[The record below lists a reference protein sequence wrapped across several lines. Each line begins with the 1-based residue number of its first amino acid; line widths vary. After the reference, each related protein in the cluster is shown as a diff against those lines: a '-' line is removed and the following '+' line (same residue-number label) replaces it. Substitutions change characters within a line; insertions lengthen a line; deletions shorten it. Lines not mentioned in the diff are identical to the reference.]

1 MNLQS
6 EQFSK
11 YLEILSI
18 DSLTK
23 IQSLC
28 MEPLYNNKSVFGLAP
43 TGSGKTLAFILPLL
57 LKINCSIREPQTL
70 ILVPTRELGNQIAS
84 VANKVS
90 SAIFSIDKKNVL
102 IRTAFGGTP
111 IASQV
116 EELAKKPHVII
127 ATPGR
132 VLDLLERD
140 ALSFDHLN
148 NLILDEADIMVGM
161 GFSEQVEAIC
171 NHLPIELQVGLFSA
185 TKNEK
190 VSELEKLLLKNA
202 KYITAKIDNEDNN
215 TSENDLQPPNI
226 SHCYILSSK
235 EGKYKSL
242 KSLLKNVSN
251 GEIKKGIIFCHT
263 RETSHQLAEAL
274 KNEGFEAE
282 ALTGELG
289 QVHRNSIM
297 RNFKTGNLKFLVATN
312 IASRGI
318 DISKLPLVIHYDIP
332 YTNEEYIHRSGRTGR
347 AGNSGTSVSICE
359 EKNLSYYLNM
369 MQEIGLTTKKY
380 SYESIEKF
388 VDVENT
394 NTSGEKSRKKISFVK
409 MYINKGKQDKMR
421 PGDILGAFIKE
432 LSFAKEDIGNIFIFD
447 NFTHVEVN
455 EDKKEVIKKSKFKIK
470 NLQIKITEAK

>member
-6 EQFSK
+6 DQFSK

-18 DSLTK
+18 DKLTK

-28 MEPLYNNKSVFGLAP
+28 IEPLYNNKSVFGLAP

-57 LKINCSIREPQTL
+57 LKIDCLNREHQTL

-90 SAIFSIDKKNVL
+90 NAIFTIDKKNIL

-116 EELAKKPHVII
+116 EELSKKPHVII

-132 VLDLLERD
+132 VLDLLQRE
-140 ALSFDHLN
+140 ALSFSNLK

-161 GFSEQVEAIC
+161 GFSDQVEAIC
-171 NHLPIELQVGLFSA
+171 NHLPVDLQVGLFSA

-190 VSELEKLLLKNA
+190 VTLLEKLLLKNA
-202 KYITAKIDNEDNN
+202 KYITAKIDNEENDA
-215 TSENDLQPPNI
+215 SENDLQPPTI
-226 SHCYILSSK
+226 SHFYILTSK
-235 EGKYKSL
+235 EGKFKNL
-242 KSLLKNVSN
+242 KNLLKNVEN
-251 GEIKKGIIFCHT
+251 KEINKGIIFCHT
-263 RETSHQLAEAL
+263 RETSHQLAESL

-347 AGNSGTSVSICE
+347 AGNSGSSITICE
-359 EKNLSYYLNM
+359 EKNLNYYLNM
-369 MQEIGLTTKKY
+369 MQEIGLATKKY
-380 SYESIEKF
+380 SYENIINL
-388 VDVENT
+388 ENT
-394 NTSGEKSRKKISFVK
+394 DLAVEKSRKKISFVK

-421 PGDILGAFIKE
+421 PGDILGALIKE
-432 LSFAKEDIGNIFIFD
+432 LSFTKEDIGNIFIFD

-455 EDKKEVIKKSKFKIK
+455 EDKKELLKNSKFKIK
-470 NLQIKITEAK
+470 NLQVKISEAK

>member
-1 MNLQS
+1 MNFQS
-6 EQFSK
+6 DQFSK

-18 DSLTK
+18 DNLTK

-57 LKINCSIREPQTL
+57 LKINCSIRETQVL

-111 IASQV
+111 IATQI

-132 VLDLLERD
+132 VLDLLGRD
-140 ALSFDHLN
+140 ALSFDYLN

-190 VSELEKLLLKNA
+190 VSILEKLLLKNA
-202 KYITAKIDNEDNN
+202 KYITAKIDSDEE
-215 TSENDLQPPNI
+215 SGNDLQPPNI
-226 SHCYILSSK
+226 SHCYILSPK
-235 EGKYKSL
+235 EEKYKSFKNLL
-242 KSLLKNVSN
+242 KSAVNK
-251 GEIKKGIIFCHT
+251 EIKKGIIFCHT

-274 KNEGFEAE
+274 KNDGFEAE

-297 RNFKTGNLKFLVATN
+297 RNFKTGNLKYLVATN

-318 DISKLPLVIHYDIP
+318 DITKLPLVIHYDIP

-347 AGNSGTSVSICE
+347 AGNSGTSVAICE
-359 EKNLSYYLNM
+359 EKNLGYYLNM
-369 MQEIGLTTKKY
+369 MKEIGLVARKY
-380 SYESIEKF
+380 SYENIEKL
-388 VDVENT
+388 VDNKNT
-394 NTSGEKSRKKISFVK
+394 NIFEEKPIKKISFVK
-409 MYINKGKQDKMR
+409 MYVNKGKQDKMR
-421 PGDILGAFIKE
+421 PGDFLGALINE
-432 LSFAKEDIGNIFIFD
+432 LSFTKEDVGNIFIFD
-447 NFTHVEVN
+447 NFTHIEVN
-455 EDKKEVIKKSKFKIK
+455 EDKKDIIKKSKFKIK
-470 NLQIKITEAK
+470 NIQIKISEAK

>member
-1 MNLQS
+1 MNSQS
-6 EQFSK
+6 DYFLK

-23 IQSLC
+23 IQLLC

-57 LKINCSIREPQTL
+57 LKIECNKREHQTL
-70 ILVPTRELGNQIAS
+70 ILVPTRELGIQIAS
-84 VANKVS
+84 VANKVA
-90 SAIFSIDKKNVL
+90 SAIFSIDKKNIL

-111 IASQV
+111 IASQI
-116 EELAKKPHVII
+116 EEFIKKPHVII

-132 VLDLLERD
+132 ILDLLERE
-140 ALSFDHLN
+140 ALSFCCLN

-161 GFSEQVEAIC
+161 GFSEQVKAIC
-171 NHLPIELQVGLFSA
+171 NYLPIELQVGLFSA

-190 VSELEKLLLKNA
+190 VTVLEKLLLKDA
-202 KYITAKIDNEDNN
+202 KYITAKIDSDHV
-215 TSENDLQPPNI
+215 SENDLQPPNI
-226 SHCYILSSK
+226 SHCYILTSK
-235 EGKYKSL
+235 EGKYKDL
-242 KSLLKNVSN
+242 KNLLKNVDN
-251 GEIKKGIIFCHT
+251 REIKKGIIFCHT

-297 RNFKTGNLKFLVATN
+297 RNFKTGNLKYLVATN

-318 DISKLPLVIHYDIP
+318 DIASLPLVIHYDIP

-347 AGNSGTSVSICE
+347 AGNLGTSVAICE

-369 MQEIGLTTKKY
+369 MKEIGLVTKKY
-380 SYESIEKF
+380 LYESIESKDIVEKF
-388 VDVENT
+388 
-394 NTSGEKSRKKISFVK
+394 RKKIIFIK
-409 MYINKGKQDKMR
+409 MYINKGKQNKMC
-421 PGDILGAFIKE
+421 PGDILGAFMNE
-432 LSFAKEDIGNIFIFD
+432 LSFTKEDIGNIFIFD
-447 NFTHVEVN
+447 NFTHVEIN
-455 EDKKEVIKKSKFKIK
+455 EEKKDILIKSKFKIK
-470 NLQIKITEAK
+470 NLQVKITEAK

>member
-1 MNLQS
+1 MNQQS
-6 EQFSK
+6 NQFSK

-28 MEPLYNNKSVFGLAP
+28 MEPLYNHKSVFGLAP

-57 LKINCSIREPQTL
+57 LKIDCTLREHQTL

-84 VANKVS
+84 VANKVA
-90 SAIFSIDKKNVL
+90 SAIFSIDKKNIL

-111 IASQV
+111 ISSQV

-132 VLDLLERD
+132 VLDLLQRE
-140 ALSFDHLN
+140 ALSFEHLN

-190 VSELEKLLLKNA
+190 VTVLEKLLLKNA
-202 KYITAKIDNEDNN
+202 KYITAKIDNDNM
-215 TSENDLQPPNI
+215 SETDLQSPDI

-235 EGKYKSL
+235 EEKYNSL
-242 KSLLKNVSN
+242 KNLLKNIDHN
-251 GEIKKGIIFCHT
+251 EIKKGIIFCHT
-263 RETSHQLAEAL
+263 RETSHQLAESL

-297 RNFKTGNLKFLVATN
+297 RNFKTGHLKFLVATN
-312 IASRGI
+312 IAARGI

-347 AGNSGTSVSICE
+347 AGNSGTSVAICE
-359 EKNLSYYLNM
+359 EKNLGYYLNM
-369 MQEIGLTTKKY
+369 MKEIGLPTKKY
-380 SYESIEKF
+380 SYENIEKF
-388 VDVENT
+388 MNYENA
-394 NTSGEKSRKKISFVK
+394 NLSEKNPRKKIRFIK

-432 LSFAKEDIGNIFIFD
+432 LSFTKEDVGNIFIFD

-455 EDKKEVIKKSKFKIK
+455 EDKKEIFKNSKFKIK
-470 NLQIKITEAK
+470 NLQIKIIEAK